1 MRGPLTTLLSVEAR
15 VCAEP
20 SRLCLRIQHW
30 VIFRTRRRDS
40 VLRKLECVTICN
52 HLRLHNGTAFPAL
65 IESSFDAYSAGA
77 GRAYSPEV
85 CQCRPCD
92 LDFQLE
98 FPDLGGIGMAL
109 VVTKWLDLGRGLGIE
124 TNVHRGGSQRIG
136 PSGRFVRA
144 RSRTH
149 YSMPGR
155 RASFSVRKGRGV
167 VTGGSLSPEQGTS
180 DQPKVQGDDGSLER
194 ENVGPA
200 SWSAC
205 ALVLPIASPTTLGL
219 RAWRPCLAIL
229 WQVFRET

>member
-1 MRGPLTTLLSVEAR
+1 MERHYFGARHGIAADSLSFAEVVESGENGMRGPLTTLLSVEVR

-77 GRAYSPEV
+77 GRAP
-85 CQCRPCD
+85 
-92 LDFQLE
+92 L
-98 FPDLGGIGMAL
+98 
-109 VVTKWLDLGRGLGIE
+109 
-124 TNVHRGGSQRIG
+124 
-136 PSGRFVRA
+136 
-144 RSRTH
+144 
-149 YSMPGR
+149 
-155 RASFSVRKGRGV
+155 SVRKGRGV

>member
-1 MRGPLTTLLSVEAR
+1 MCRALATMLADPTLGNFPHQKARLCIAEAR
-15 VCAEP
+15 VCNNLQSSPVAQWHCFPRTDRVELGCLQCRSRTSFQP
-20 SRLCLRIQHW
+20 RSLSMSTLRSGLPARVSRLGRYRYGTGRNE
-30 VIFRTRRRDS
+30 VAGPRTR
-40 VLRKLECVTICN
+40 T
-52 HLRLHNGTAFPAL
+52 
-65 IESSFDAYSAGA
+65 
-77 GRAYSPEV
+77 
-85 CQCRPCD
+85 
-92 LDFQLE
+92 
-98 FPDLGGIGMAL
+98 
-109 VVTKWLDLGRGLGIE
+109 WIE
-124 TNVHRGGSQRIG
+124 TNVHRGGVQRIG

-155 RASFSVRKGRGV
+155 RAPLSVRKGRGV

-205 ALVLPIASPTTLGL
+205 ALVLPIASPTALGL